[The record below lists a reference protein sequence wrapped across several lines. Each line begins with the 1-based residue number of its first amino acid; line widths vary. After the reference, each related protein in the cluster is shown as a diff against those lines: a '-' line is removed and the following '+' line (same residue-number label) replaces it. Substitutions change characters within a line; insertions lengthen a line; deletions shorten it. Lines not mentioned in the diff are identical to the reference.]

1 MREEAQD
8 AEAGTSTSS
17 GKLVPLLVL
26 AGCLFGG
33 VGAGAFVVGPR
44 LFASPVAAEAGAP
57 HDEEGGGGHGKKGE
71 ASPLVTLDN
80 LVVNPANSGG
90 TRFLLISLVF
100 EAEDAVVAEKLAAA
114 EPRLRDTFVT
124 LLGRR
129 SIAELG
135 DLAVRDSIRADLL
148 AAATAVVPGIKRL
161 FIPQFV
167 LQ

>member
-44 LFASPVAAEAGAP
+44 LFASPVAADAGES
-57 HDEEGGGGHGKKGE
+57 HDEEGGGHGKKGE